1 MAWNDVDENGN
12 RVYPNAV
19 DPAPYQLPNG
29 DWFAPD
35 RQAAIG
41 MGLKVRPDGTI
52 ANADYQ
58 SYQSGMQNWFDT
70 QQKGDDP
77 WSTILPAL
85 LAGATGAAAFS
96 GAGVVGG
103 AEGAAGGATGGFG
116 VNSPYWSMLAEG
128 GAPVTDAAATG
139 AGTVGGTSSLPS
151 WATNYISSIGSP
163 EWLAQ
168 RAAST
173 GVSQLANSGGSA
185 AGDALGNWGGQELAN
200 GSLAGINAATDG
212 GGGTGWLDS
221 LLTPKNLL
229 SAGLQ
234 LGGAAL
240 NANAVGRA
248 SDAQQQALAQANA
261 QQLAMYNQT
270 RADQEPF
277 RQAGLGVLP
286 RLTAGLAPGGELT
299 RKFTTADRDA
309 DPVYQSGLQFGLTE
323 GEKGINARAIG
334 SGMYDSGA
342 TLKALTKFGNDYGST
357 KANDSYNRFTADQTG
372 IYNKLAGTAGFGQ
385 TATNQV
391 QAANTNYGNTTANL
405 AADAGN
411 SRAAGIVGGA
421 NAWGNAL
428 SGIGNTVTGTSSDRI
443 LKALLGS
450 GYYGLGA

>member
-12 RVYPNAV
+12 RVYPDAV

-35 RQAAIG
+35 RQAAVG
-41 MGLKVRPDGTI
+41 MGLKVRPNGTI

-58 SYQSGMQNWFDT
+58 SFQSGLQSWFDT
-70 QQKGDDP
+70 QKKGDDP

-85 LAGATGAAAFS
+85 FAAATGAAAFS
-96 GAGVVGG
+96 GAGVLG
-103 AEGAAGGATGGFG
+103 AEGAGAAGGATGGFG
-116 VNSPYWSMLAEG
+116 VNSPYWSMLAESG
-128 GAPVTDAAATG
+128 GAGVPSAAAGTIAGFPTTAAEIAAANAAAGGVGLAGLGG
-139 AGTVGGTSSLPS
+139 AGFPTT
-151 WATNYISSIGSP
+151 
-163 EWLAQ
+163 
-168 RAAST
+168 AAEIAA
-173 GVSQLANSGGSA
+173 ANAA
-185 AGDALGNWGGQELAN
+185 AGGVAPLTT
-200 GSLAGINAATDG
+200 AGAGATG
-212 GGGTGWLDS
+212 GWLDS

-240 NANAVGRA
+240 NSNAVGRA

-299 RKFTTADRDA
+299 RKFTMADRDA